1 MGPAALQREE
11 TELDLGLALWV
22 RGAVTNQLAG

>member
-1 MGPAALQREE
+1 MGPAALQGEE

-22 RGAVTNQLAG
+22 RGLTNQLAG